1 LPDQPAGRGQAPR
14 PGNRGRANPRRGAGL
29 RHGYSRVRGP
39 RRRPLRHRLPEPGAG
54 LRQLLDQRG
63 QLPLGHRP
71 HVRPCPQVRAS
82 RGDAAV
88 ARRASLVELREE
100 DPVPRSR
107 PGVTDPVA
115 AYHALLDDER
125 LVAASAEALA
135 EGQRERRLMFG
146 ERPLCV
152 AVRPQLMTRRRYEQA
167 VAAAEGVHGALA
179 ALEKAVLKDADL
191 RLELGL
197 EPEEERLALADPG
210 FAYSS
215 PSARLDSFFAG
226 QIRFVEYNAE
236 SPAGMAYSDNLAAI
250 FARLPVMKAFRKRF
264 RGRFLPTR
272 RRQLSAMLHA
282 FRQWGRG
289 TRPVIAIVDWEGLP
303 TAPEFEMFK
312 AFFEAA
318 GVKTVICDPRSLEL
332 RRGRLYA
339 QGKAVN
345 LVYRRVLTSEL
356 LARGD
361 ETRALRDAYVAGAVC
376 VVNSFRAKLLHK
388 KMSLAML
395 SDDRYRRLYTPA
407 QRAAI
412 RSHIPWTRRVVPELG
427 DEIAR
432 RRETLV
438 LKPND
443 EYGGKGVVLG
453 WTVDQAEWEAAIE
466 VAATQSYVV
475 QEAVEIPRVPFPVVL
490 DGLRY
495 LDLAVDLDP
504 YLFDGRVRGFMT
516 RVSAAALLNV
526 TAGAGS
532 VVPTFVV
539 EGRA

>member
-1 LPDQPAGRGQAPR
+1 M
-14 PGNRGRANPRRGAGL
+14 
-29 RHGYSRVRGP
+29 
-39 RRRPLRHRLPEPGAG
+39 
-54 LRQLLDQRG
+54 
-63 QLPLGHRP
+63 
-71 HVRPCPQVRAS
+71 
-82 RGDAAV
+82 
-88 ARRASLVELREE
+88 
-100 DPVPRSR
+100 
-107 PGVTDPVA
+107 TDPVA
-115 AYHALLDDER
+115 AYHALLDDEH

-318 GVKTVICDPRSLEL
+318 GIKTVICDPRSLEL

-443 EYGGKGVVLG
+443 EYGGKGVILG